1 MARQAIFA
9 RFPWGGIF
17 INETGTRQAVL
28 PRLYLNET
36 AALPAV
42 VSTPVSGAIVIQ
54 GFAPTAALASA
65 PAAGAIALQGFA
77 PRSDLTSAPATGA
90 VTFTGFSPFSDLT
103 VKTAASPAPA
113 SLGDVDFQQ
122 AMLRLLPRGRVWRR
136 DPGSTLSA
144 LMLALAPTYSRGM
157 QAAAQVLIDGSPATT
172 ENLLPEWEASL
183 GLPDAC
189 TAANPSVEQRQA
201 AVRAKWG
208 ARGSLTIAYF
218 VALAANLGF
227 TITITEFTPFAVDR
241 PCDEALCEPEWSYVW
256 QVNAPPVVTFYFA
269 VDESGVD
276 DPLEVYDAGELVCRV
291 RADAPAETIVFFTF
305 S

>member
-1 MARQAIFA
+1 VARQAIFP
-9 RFPWGGIF
+9 RGGIF
-17 INETGTRQAVL
+17 LNETGRRDAIL
-28 PRLYLNET
+28 ADFYLNES
-36 AALPAV
+36 AVLPAV
-42 VSTPVSGAIVIQ
+42 VSAPATGAIVFQ
-54 GFAPTAALASA
+54 GFVPSAALTSAPTV
-65 PAAGAIALQGFA
+65 GAVAFAGFA
-77 PRSDLTSAPATGA
+77 PRSDLTSAPASGA
-90 VTFTGFSPFSDLT
+90 VTFTGFSPFSGLT
-103 VKTAASPAPA
+103 VKTGSSPAPA
-113 SLGDVDFQQ
+113 VLGDVDFQQ

-144 LMLALAPTYSRGM
+144 LMLALAPTYTRGM
-157 QAAAQVLIDGSPATT
+157 QAAAQVLIDARPATT
-172 ENLLPEWEASL
+172 ENLLVEWEESL

-189 TAANPSVEQRQA
+189 TAANPSVEQRKA

-218 VALAANLGF
+218 IALAANLGF
-227 TITITEFTPFAVDR
+227 TITITEFTPFTVDQ

-256 QVNAPPVVTFYFA
+256 QVNAPEVVTFYFA

-276 DPLEVYDAGELVCRV
+276 DPLEVYDAGELVCRI